1 MHMQYYGGINTEDT
15 HKDSKNLPVYDTDG
29 SYTATETPIETESK
43 IENMGIAVFKN
54 DKLVGELTG
63 MESLCHLF
71 IIGEFENATISVPN
85 PYNIE
90 SVINL
95 RITSNKKPKN
105 KVKLINNTPFIECNI
120 DLKANILSL
129 QENVNYT
136 DLDTLRL
143 IEDYTNSYLENNILS
158 YLYKTSK
165 EFNSDIDNFG
175 KYVIGNYY
183 TWDEWID
190 SDWLGNYKNS
200 FFKVKVNTNI
210 ENGGLFTKL

>member
-1 MHMQYYGGINTEDT
+1 
-15 HKDSKNLPVYDTDG
+15 
-29 SYTATETPIETESK
+29 
-43 IENMGIAVFKN
+43 
-54 DKLVGELTG
+54 

-71 IIGEFENATISVPN
+71 IIGEFENATISIPN
-85 PYNIE
+85 PYNNN

-95 RITSNKKPKN
+95 RIASNKKPKI

-129 QENVNYT
+129 QEDVNYS
-136 DLDTLRL
+136 DLDTLSR
-143 IEDYTNSYLENNILS
+143 IEDYANSYLEYNILS

-165 EFNSDIDNFG
+165 EFGSDIDNFG
-175 KYVIGNYY
+175 EFVIGNYL
-183 TWDEWID
+183 TWDDWIE
-190 SDWLGNYKNS
+190 SDWLENYKNS